1 MGTHTHTM
9 VSRGDLLKEFFECD
23 EVQQSGLGG
32 GDCSNRDA
40 IKFIFIATLG
50 RMPNEGE
57 EWDYHANDLEGK
69 GFEAKCDEFCG
80 CPEFETYLHDNTEED
95 AKMGDADDLSVGRYL
110 VQNVFRNV
118 LRRGYTK
125 AEYEFHAGRIDEEE
139 ITPVQFCKEIID
151 CPEFESLGVD
161 KSPENLVRLFC
172 RVFLGRLANDGD
184 VEYHAPRIADG
195 MEPEDLATEF
205 VELTRPKRITRLSK
219 NARHIQVSSGWSTR
233 TSSSFRISSTAFSRG
248 GPTRRSSS
256 STWKG

>member
-1 MGTHTHTM
+1 M

-57 EWDYHANDLEGK
+57 EWDYHANDLEEK

-205 VELTRPKRITRLSK
+205 VECDEAKANYETFEERKTYPGFVRLEHK
-219 NARHIQVSSGWSTR
+219 NEFFLQNIFHGILAR
-233 TSSSFRISSTAFSRG
+233 
-248 GPTRRSSS
+248 GPNKEEFFFHLERLNEYN
-256 STWKG
+256 